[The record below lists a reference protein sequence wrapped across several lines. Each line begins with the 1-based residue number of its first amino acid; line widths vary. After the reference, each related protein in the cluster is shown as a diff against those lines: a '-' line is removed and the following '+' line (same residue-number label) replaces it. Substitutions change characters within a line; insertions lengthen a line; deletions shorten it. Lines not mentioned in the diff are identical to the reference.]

1 MITLN
6 IHTIILAAGK
16 GTRMNTNLPKVMQPL
31 GGHTLISRVIKTA
44 KTSSKK
50 ISVIVGHQKDQLK
63 EHIASIDPTIQT
75 ADQNEQLG
83 TAHAVKTASHL
94 IKDNEKVLI
103 LYGDVPLIR
112 NETIEELISSEQE
125 CTLLSMKLNDPTG
138 YGRIITNQENLAI
151 RIIEQKDASAEERK
165 IQEVFTGI
173 LLIDGSLLKPVLEEI
188 NNQNA
193 ANEYYLTDLVEILY
207 AKGVKIN
214 CIQANPA
221 EVAGANN
228 KHELHEL
235 ESILRKM
242 SAEKLLEQGITLL
255 DAARID
261 VRGEVEAGKDCSV
274 DVNVIFEGKVTLG
287 NNVTIKSNVVLQ
299 DVSIGDNTIIE
310 SFSHLSSAKV
320 GSNCNIGPYARLREG
335 SEISNDVQ
343 IGNFVET
350 KKTKLGDGA
359 KANHLAYLGDSE
371 IGDKTN
377 IGAGTITCNY
387 DGTSKH
393 KTTIGEGSFIGT
405 NSSLVAPV
413 NIGKGAYVGAGSVIT
428 KDVPDE
434 SLAIGR
440 GKQVT
445 KEGWAKNKK

>member
-1 MITLN
+1 MNT
-6 IHTIILAAGK
+6 HTIILAAGK

-31 GGHTLISRVIKTA
+31 GGMSLIEHVISTA
-44 KTSSKK
+44 QEISKK
-50 ISVIVGHQKDQLK
+50 ITVVIGHKKNLLK
-63 EHIASIDPTIQT
+63 EHLAEIDPIIETVNQE
-75 ADQNEQLG
+75 NQLG

-94 IKDNEKVLI
+94 IQDDEKVLI
-103 LYGDVPLIR
+103 LYGDVPLIS
-112 NETIEELISSEQE
+112 NKTIQSLLDSEKN
-125 CTLLSMKLNDPTG
+125 CTLLSMILSDPTG
-138 YGRIITNQENLAI
+138 YGRIVSNEENLALK
-151 RIIEQKDASAEERK
+151 IIEQKDASEDERK
-165 IQEVFTGI
+165 IKEVFTGI
-173 LLIDGSLLKPVLEEI
+173 LLIDGSLLRPALEEI

-193 ANEYYLTDLVEILY
+193 ANEYYLTDLVEILS

-221 EVAGANN
+221 EVVGANN

-287 NNVTIKSNVVLQ
+287 DNVTIKSNVVLQ
-299 DVSIGDNTIIE
+299 DVSIGDNSIID
-310 SFSHLSSAKV
+310 SFSHLSSATV

-335 SEISNDVQ
+335 SEIGNNAKV
-343 IGNFVET
+343 GNFVET

-359 KANHLAYLGDSE
+359 KANHLAYLGDAD
-371 IGDKTN
+371 IGDRTN

-387 DGTSKH
+387 DGSNKH
-393 KTTIGEGSFIGT
+393 QTTIGEESFIGT

-413 NIGKGAYVGAGSVIT
+413 EIGKGAYVGAGSVIT
-428 KDVPDE
+428 KDVPNDA
-434 SLAIGR
+434 LAVAR

-445 KEGWAKNKK
+445 KEDWAKNKK

>member
-1 MITLN
+1 MN

-31 GGHTLISRVIKTA
+31 GGQTLISHVIKTA
-44 KTSSKK
+44 KSSSKD
-50 ISVIVGHQKDQLK
+50 ITIVVGHQKDLLK
-63 EHIASIDPTIQT
+63 EHIADIDQNIQT

-94 IKDNEKVLI
+94 IKDDEKVLV

-112 NETIEELISSEQE
+112 AETIEALIKSGQD

-138 YGRIITNQENLAI
+138 YGRIMTNEENLAL
-151 RIIEQKDASAEERK
+151 RIIEEKDASDEERQ

-173 LLIDGSLLKPVLEEI
+173 LLIDGSLLRPALDEI

-193 ANEYYLTDLVEILY
+193 ANEYYLTDLVEILSS
-207 AKGVKIN
+207 KGVKIN
-214 CIQANPA
+214 CIQANPI
-221 EVAGANN
+221 EVLGANN
-228 KHELHEL
+228 KNELHEL

-242 SAEKLLEQGITLL
+242 SAEKLLQQGITLL
-255 DAARID
+255 DATRVD

-287 NNVTIKSNVVLQ
+287 ENVTIKSNVVLQ
-299 DVSIGDNTIIE
+299 DVSIGDNSVIE
-310 SFSHLSSAKV
+310 SFSHLSSATV

-335 SEISNDVQ
+335 SEIGNNAK

-350 KKTKLGDGA
+350 KKTKLGYGA
-359 KANHLAYLGDSE
+359 KANHLAYLGDAD
-371 IGDKTN
+371 IGSRTN

-387 DGTSKH
+387 DGTNKH
-393 KTTIGEGSFIGT
+393 QTKIGEESFIGT

-434 SLAIGR
+434 ALAVGR

-445 KEGWAKNKK
+445 KEDWAKNKK

>member
-1 MITLN
+1 
-6 IHTIILAAGK
+6 
-16 GTRMNTNLPKVMQPL
+16 MNTNLPKVMQPL
-31 GGHTLISRVIKTA
+31 GGHTLISHVIKTA
-44 KTSSKK
+44 KANSKN
-50 ISVIVGHQKDQLK
+50 VTVVVGHQKDLLK
-63 EHIASIDPTIQT
+63 EHITGIDPNIQT
-75 ADQNEQLG
+75 VDQNEQLG
-83 TAHAVKTASHL
+83 TAHAVKVATHL
-94 IKDNEKVLI
+94 IKDKEKVLV
-103 LYGDVPLIR
+103 LYGDVPLIS
-112 NETIEELISSEQE
+112 NETIEELIGSGQE
-125 CTLLSMKLNDPTG
+125 CTLLSMMLNDPTG
-138 YGRIITNQENLAI
+138 YGRIITNEENLAL
-151 RIIEQKDASAEERK
+151 RIIEQKDASSEEKK

-173 LLIDGSLLKPVLEEI
+173 LLVDGSLLKIALDEI

-193 ANEYYLTDLVEILY
+193 ANEYYLTDLVEILS

-221 EVAGANN
+221 EVVGANN

-287 NNVTIKSNVVLQ
+287 DNVTIKSNVVLQ
-299 DVSIGDNTIIE
+299 DVSIGDNSTID
-310 SFSHLSSAKV
+310 SFSHLSSATV

-335 SEISNDVQ
+335 SEIGNNAKV
-343 IGNFVET
+343 GNFVET

-359 KANHLAYLGDSE
+359 KANHLAYLGDAD
-371 IGDKTN
+371 IGDRTN

-387 DGTSKH
+387 DGSNKH
-393 KTTIGEGSFIGT
+393 QTTIGEESFIGT

-413 NIGKGAYVGAGSVIT
+413 EIGKGAYVGAGSVIT
-428 KDVPDE
+428 KDVPNDA
-434 SLAIGR
+434 LAVAR

-445 KEGWAKNKK
+445 KEDWAKNKK

>member
-1 MITLN
+1 MN

-31 GGHTLISRVIKTA
+31 GGHTLISHVIKTA
-44 KTSSKK
+44 KKNSKN
-50 ISVIVGHQKDQLK
+50 ITVVVGHQKDLLK
-63 EHIASIDPTIQT
+63 EHIACIDSNIQT
-75 ADQNEQLG
+75 ADQDDQLG
-83 TAHAVKTASHL
+83 TAHAVKTAAHL
-94 IKDNEKVLI
+94 IKEDERVLV
-103 LYGDVPLIR
+103 LYGDVPLISHK
-112 NETIEELISSEQE
+112 TIEALIESGQD
-125 CTLLSMKLNDPTG
+125 CTLLAMKLADPTG
-138 YGRIITNQENLAI
+138 YGRIVTNEQNLAL
-151 RIIEQKDASAEERK
+151 RIIEQKDASEDERK
-165 IQEVFTGI
+165 IKDVFTGI
-173 LLIDGSLLKPVLEEI
+173 LLIDGGLLRPALDEI

-193 ANEYYLTDLVEILY
+193 ANEYYLTDLVEILST
-207 AKGVKIN
+207 KGVKIN
-214 CIQANPA
+214 CIQADPT
-221 EVAGANN
+221 EVLGANN
-228 KHELHEL
+228 KYELHEL

-255 DAARID
+255 DATRVD

-274 DVNVIFEGKVTLG
+274 DVNVIFEGKVSLG
-287 NNVTIKSNVVLQ
+287 ENVTIKSNVVLQ
-299 DVSIGDNTIIE
+299 DVSIGDNSIVE
-310 SFSHLSSAKV
+310 SFSHLSFATV
-320 GSNCNIGPYARLREG
+320 GSNCSIGPYARLREG
-335 SEISNDVQ
+335 SEIGDNAK

-359 KANHLAYLGDSE
+359 KANHLAYLGDAE

-387 DGTSKH
+387 DGTNKH
-393 KTTIGEGSFIGT
+393 KTTIGEESFIGT

-434 SLAIGR
+434 ALAVGR

-445 KEGWAKNKK
+445 KEDWAKNKK